1 MQPHCAPLFCLVDAP
16 LSITNQKKTLTKQ
29 KSFSAQITANQ
40 PKMLIFKEDIG
51 LTGYTCIIPSL
62 GVGNVSQL
70 STDLIIS
77 TLKLNQVAT
86 GFHQALIPMMGPS
99 AFQHEPKASTHA
111 MDAYIDKEKKL
122 LVFQIRSPLVGKHTK
137 DFLNKLVELLKKS
150 QIAKVV
156 ILGSCFSFEKH
167 DMESS
172 PFEFISNEQFDKIT
186 ETKVELV
193 KNTTEEPVFGDGW
206 GQRLLKTCTASEVPA
221 VMFYKYSAEGD
232 NTLDAAMLAVE
243 VNKYVPIFVSKEP
256 KLIRPDSWK
265 LLFGNEAIRSM
276 Y

>member
-1 MQPHCAPLFCLVDAP
+1 
-16 LSITNQKKTLTKQ
+16 
-29 KSFSAQITANQ
+29 
-40 PKMLIFKEDIG
+40 MLIFKEDIV
-51 LTGYTCIIPSL
+51 LSGYTCIVPSL

-77 TLKLNQVAT
+77 TLKLKQIAS
-86 GFHQALIPMMGPS
+86 GFHEALIPMFGPS

-111 MDAYIDKEKKL
+111 MNAYIDKEKKL

-137 DFLNKLVELLKKS
+137 DFLTKFVDFLKKS

-172 PFEFISNEQFDKIT
+172 PFEFVSNEQFDKIA
-186 ETKVELV
+186 ETKIDLV
-193 KNTTEEPVFGDGW
+193 KNTNDEPVFGDGW
-206 GQRLLKTCTASEVPA
+206 GQRFLKICTASELPA
-221 VMFYKYSAEGD
+221 VRFYKYSAEGD
-232 NTLDAAMLAVE
+232 NTLDAAMLALE
-243 VNKYVPIFVSKEP
+243 VNKFVPIFDSKGP
-256 KLIRPDSWK
+256 NLVRPDSWK
-265 LLFGNEAIRSM
+265 LLFGNDAIKSM